1 MKSRGD
7 EVCYSLT
14 IILKA
19 NKRRTGMSDSIL
31 TRKI

>member
-14 IILKA
+14 VILKA

-31 TRKI
+31 IRKV